1 MEAAAAAAAAAAA
14 VAEKSN
20 GHGGGGD
27 RDEDEDGE
35 EAKAKPDSAADAAQG
50 EEDADTNKE
59 AADGEEKVQKIL
71 VGHERR
77 GGVRS
82 RICQS
87 RGFRKVLFP
96 DRPKSEKRDIP
107 AVSGFRVLPLS
118 PRLRPL

>member
-20 GHGGGGD
+20 GHGGDG
-27 RDEDEDGE
+27 DEDEDGE
-35 EAKAKPDSAADAAQG
+35 EAKAKPDSAAAAAQG
-50 EEDADTNKE
+50 EEGADTNKE

-77 GGVRS
+77 GEVRS

-107 AVSGFRVLPLS
+107 AVSGFRVLPLF